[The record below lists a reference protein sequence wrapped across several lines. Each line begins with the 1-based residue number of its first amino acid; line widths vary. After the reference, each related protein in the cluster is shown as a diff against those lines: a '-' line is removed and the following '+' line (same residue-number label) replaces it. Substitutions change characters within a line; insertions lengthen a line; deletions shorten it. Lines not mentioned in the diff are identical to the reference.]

1 MSDDEYII
9 IPPTDTVPLSH
20 YYCNNSPV
28 GISTG
33 NSSWFNGTRRQYMK
47 FMEECRHEQILNQ
60 KIGRRLRRM
69 EVLDNFPV
77 EIAMLVRG
85 LKEEI

>member
-9 IPPTDTVPLSH
+9 IPPTDTVPISH

-33 NSSWFNGTRRQYMK
+33 NSSWFNGTRRQYQK
-47 FMEECRHEQILNQ
+47 FMDECRHEQALN
-60 KIGRRLRRM
+60 KKAGKKLWRM
-69 EVLDNFPV
+69 EVIMKHIERRYV
-77 EIAMLVRG
+77 
-85 LKEEI
+85 